1 MPYKEVRFKAEAQSK
16 VLRGASQL
24 ADAVRIT
31 LGPKSHSVL
40 IQRKWGK
47 PIVCNDGVT
56 VAKEIDLKDPVENL
70 GAQMLREVAERTGD
84 KVGDGTSTATIL
96 AFSILSEGIRNI
108 AAGASAIDLKRG
120 LDKGLQ
126 VVTKTIERLSRK
138 MQTEQEQIHVAS
150 ISAHNDESIGNIVA
164 KAIQAVGADGAVSVE
179 EGTGTETKLEVV
191 EGMQFDRGYRSAY
204 FVTDPARMEA
214 ILEKPY
220 ILIYEKKLTTIESM
234 VQLLEKVLEAHRPLL
249 IIAED
254 VEGEALATLVVNKM
268 KGSFPCVAVQAP
280 AFGDRRKAML
290 EDIAVLTGG
299 KLISEDLG
307 IKVENVTLT
316 DLGQA
321 ARVQVTKDATT
332 IIGGDGKTTA
342 IEERAEQIRHQ
353 IQTEHSDYEKEKLR
367 ERLSK
372 LTGGVAVIRVGAMSE
387 SEMKSRKEAYDD
399 AISAT
404 KAAIAEGI
412 VPGGGLAL
420 LRAIDSLEA
429 EAERSEGDMRTGILI
444 LKKAL
449 EAPARQI
456 AENSGEDGGVVV
468 AEMRKSEGD
477 MGFDAARKIYT
488 DLMRSGIID
497 PAKVVRIALENAVS
511 VAGLLLLT
519 QATITENAEE
529 KEKPSHPMEE
539 SAALM

>member
-150 ISAHNDESIGNIVA
+150 ISAHNDESIGKIVA

>member
-1 MPYKEVRFKAEAQSK
+1 
-16 VLRGASQL
+16 
-24 ADAVRIT
+24 
-31 LGPKSHSVL
+31 
-40 IQRKWGK
+40 
-47 PIVCNDGVT
+47 
-56 VAKEIDLKDPVENL
+56 
-70 GAQMLREVAERTGD
+70 
-84 KVGDGTSTATIL
+84 
-96 AFSILSEGIRNI
+96 
-108 AAGASAIDLKRG
+108 
-120 LDKGLQ
+120 
-126 VVTKTIERLSRK
+126 
-138 MQTEQEQIHVAS
+138 
-150 ISAHNDESIGNIVA
+150 
-164 KAIQAVGADGAVSVE
+164 
-179 EGTGTETKLEVV
+179 
-191 EGMQFDRGYRSAY
+191 
-204 FVTDPARMEA
+204 
-214 ILEKPY
+214 
-220 ILIYEKKLTTIESM
+220 
-234 VQLLEKVLEAHRPLL
+234 
-249 IIAED
+249 
-254 VEGEALATLVVNKM
+254 
-268 KGSFPCVAVQAP
+268 P

-332 IIGGDGKTTA
+332 IIGGDGKKTA

>member
-150 ISAHNDESIGNIVA
+150 ISAHNDESIGKIVA

-332 IIGGDGKTTA
+332 IIGGDGKKTA